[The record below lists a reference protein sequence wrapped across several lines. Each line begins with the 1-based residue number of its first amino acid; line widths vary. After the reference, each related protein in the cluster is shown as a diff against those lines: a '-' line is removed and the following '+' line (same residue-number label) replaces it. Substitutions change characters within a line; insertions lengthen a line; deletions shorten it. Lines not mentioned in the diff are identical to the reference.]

1 MKFWRKKK
9 DNAANARDASLR
21 MKGVPTVSSA
31 MREKVSVFMHNPMFC
46 AWMKESFDSLSDKIQ
61 ALEDRTTPYTHPK
74 ILGKHELACYQD
86 RICIDAVGA
95 TKTFVFEDYRLKDLS
110 GDLQEAMM
118 LAVCRYMSDR
128 LEGEI
133 SEKMQ
138 GKGFIYSMR
147 QESAQSITGRV
158 YRIMID
164 FSIDNPA
171 YEERKDW

>member
-1 MKFWRKKK
+1 
-9 DNAANARDASLR
+9 
-21 MKGVPTVSSA
+21 
-31 MREKVSVFMHNPMFC
+31 
-46 AWMKESFDSLSDKIQ
+46 
-61 ALEDRTTPYTHPK
+61 
-74 ILGKHELACYQD
+74 
-86 RICIDAVGA
+86 
-95 TKTFVFEDYRLKDLS
+95 
-110 GDLQEAMM
+110 M